1 MANETELGKAVIPIR
16 AALDQLD
23 GDLSDARGR
32 VNGALGGIARVAGV
46 ATTAIV
52 GGGIA
57 AAGALGSL
65 AAEAA
70 PLEGI
75 QNAFAGITGDAEGML
90 SALRDGALGMA
101 TDADLMESYNSAAQL
116 VGKTF
121 ADQLPDAMGYLGQ
134 VAAATGE
141 DMGFMLDSLVKG
153 VGRLSP
159 QILDNLGIQVNLTD
173 AVANWAAE
181 SGMAATAT
189 INNTDAMHDMGIKIS
204 ETEAALAIA
213 VQRQSEFTDA
223 TSESARMAAQLK
235 IDKLTQDLDD
245 YQMELEG
252 LSEAHGTTYE
262 DFDAL
267 AESMT
272 KAQQQEAMMAETM
285 RLLAENTADMPD
297 IADNAATKMA
307 QLEST
312 MANLKAEVGMALL
325 PVFTEVM
332 GIFGELM
339 TTYGPM
345 LTDVMAQLGTLL
357 GDVIG
362 GALETLIPSFV
373 SLMETL
379 GPLAESLMGAL
390 FPALAAVLEAV
401 IPLAAALIGALAPV
415 LEAVLQAVLPIA
427 VALIELLAP
436 ILADLAT
443 GLIPLLVPLIEGLA
457 EIFGRLLMAVMPL
470 VETLLTELMPVF
482 LQIIEAVLPP
492 LIDVLLILLDLFVEY
507 VEATLPNFI
516 AILEIIMP
524 LIGDLAVIVAE
535 GLGLALRVLAG
546 ILDTVVRPAFQWVMD
561 HLFYPLLDIL
571 ERMKAGLE
579 GVTGWFK
586 NLGKTIGD
594 LELPPWLIPG
604 SPTPLEIGLSGIGDQ
619 VARVTGLLG
628 GFDAGLSM
636 SVMGGG
642 SGGQWSGDIYINGAG
657 DPQATAA
664 AVIRALK
671 DRGMMPQTSFR

>member
-1 MANETELGKAVIPIR
+1 MAEIELGKAVIPIR

-32 VNGALGGIARVAGV
+32 VNGALGGIARVAGI

-57 AAGALGSL
+57 AAGALGHL

-90 SALRDGALGMA
+90 AALHEGSLGMA
-101 TDADLMESYNSAAQL
+101 TDSDLMESYNSAAQL
-116 VGKTF
+116 VGDTF
-121 ADQLPDAMGYLGQ
+121 ANQLPDAMQYLGK
-134 VAAATGE
+134 VSAATGE
-141 DMGFMLDSLVKG
+141 DMGYMIDSLVKG
-153 VGRLSP
+153 VGRLSGP
-159 QILDNLGIQVNLTD
+159 ILDNLGIQVTLAQATEK
-173 AVANWAAE
+173 AA
-181 SGMAATAT
+181 
-189 INNTDAMHDMGIKIS
+189 DMYGV
-204 ETEAALAIA
+204 EAEAL
-213 VQRQSEFTDA
+213 S
-223 TSESARMAAQLK
+223 
-235 IDKLTQDLDD
+235 
-245 YQMELEG
+245 
-252 LSEAHGTTYE
+252 
-262 DFDAL
+262 
-267 AESMT
+267 
-272 KAQQQEAMMAETM
+272 KAQVQAGMMEVVLAA
-285 RLLAENTADMPD
+285 LAENTAAMPD
-297 IADNAATKMA
+297 ITDNASTKMA
-307 QLEST
+307 QLETT
-312 MANLKAEVGMALL
+312 MQNLKDTAGMALL

-332 GIFGELM
+332 GVFGELM
-339 TTYGPM
+339 TNYGPM
-345 LTDVMAQLGTLL
+345 LTDVLAQLGELL
-357 GDVIG
+357 GNVIG
-362 GALETLIPSFV
+362 GALETLIPAFT

-379 GPLAESLMGAL
+379 GPLAESLLGML

-415 LEAVLQAVLPIA
+415 LETVLQAVLPIA
-427 VALIELLAP
+427 VALIEMLAP

-443 GLIPLLVPLIEGLA
+443 GLIPVLVPLIEGLA
-457 EIFGRLLMAVMPL
+457 TIFGELLMAIMPL
-470 VETLLTELMPVF
+470 VETLLAELMPVF

-492 LIDVLLILLDLFVEY
+492 LIDVLLILLDIFVTY

-516 AILEIIMP
+516 AILEIIIP

-561 HLFYPLLDIL
+561 HLFYPILDIL

-579 GVTGWFK
+579 GLTGWFK
-586 NLGKTIGD
+586 KLGDTIGN

-619 VARVTGLLG
+619 VRRVTGLLH

-636 SVMGGG
+636 SVVGGG

-664 AVIRALK
+664 AVIRALQ
-671 DRGMMPQTSFR
+671 DRGMMPQTAFR